1 MKPFFSIILPCWN
14 SEDYIDR
21 CIVSILKQT
30 FRNYEVVIIDNSST
44 DQTIRKIKNIADDRF
59 KFFNINNEG
68 ILARSRNLGIKH
80 SKGEWIAF
88 LDSDDWWTKD
98 KLEVC
103 FKYINNNI
111 DFIYHDL
118 EIKSERLNF
127 IKKKN
132 KSRKLIKPILIDLL
146 VNMNPI
152 SNSSVVVRKNLLNKV
167 GGISENNKLPAA
179 EDYHT
184 WLKISKI
191 TDKFLYLP
199 FTLGYYFVHK
209 ASMSNK
215 DMSIPIRQAVSNFVS
230 ELNLKQKIKLE
241 TNLNYISGR
250 FNYLNFNY
258 QKAKENLYKVLKE
271 GSIILKLRSLFMI
284 TVIFFKFKNN

>member
-1 MKPFFSIILPCWN
+1 MIPTFNHAFYLGKA
-14 SEDYIDR
+14 
-21 CIVSILKQT
+21 LKSVLNQT
-30 FRNYEVVIIDNSST
+30 FKNWEAIVIDNNST
-44 DQTIRKIKNIADDRF
+44 DDTDKIIS
-59 KFFNINNEG
+59 NINDTRIKYLKINNNG
-68 ILARSRNLGIKH
+68 VIAKSRNLGVKFA
-80 SKGEWIAF
+80 KGDWIAF

-103 FKYINNNI
+103 FKNIDNNI

-118 EIKSERLNF
+118 EIKSERLDF

-132 KSRKLIKPILIDLL
+132 KSRKLMKPILIDLL
-146 VNMNPI
+146 INMNPI
-152 SNSSVVVRKNLLNKV
+152 SNSSVIVRKKLLNKV
-167 GGISENNKLPAA
+167 GGISENRKLTAS
-179 EDYHT
+179 EDYHM

-215 DMSIPIRQAVSNFVS
+215 DMSIPIRQAVSEFIP

-241 TNLNYISGR
+241 MNLNYISGR
-250 FNYLNFNY
+250 FNYLNSNY
-258 QKAKENLYKVLKE
+258 QLAKENLHKVFKK
-271 GSIILKLRSLFMI
+271 GSINLKFRSLFMLMCI
-284 TVIFFKFKNN
+284 VLKFKNNKNTD